1 MIKFQC
7 NICKCYPE
15 ELWMFGFKD
24 DKKEYCEDCFKKQ
37 IESSQLHGQEL
48 EEDIE
53 LEGIER
59 SLIA

>member
-1 MIKFQC
+1 
-7 NICKCYPE
+7 
-15 ELWMFGFKD
+15 MFGFKD